1 MTDRGC
7 GNGYPY
13 GSDQDDGQCTG
24 FNSNR
29 FFKLKNIVMDYLSEN
44 EMIINYARELKIN
57 VLQNEL
63 EDFITLATQ
72 ENWGCRTLI
81 ARILEKEMEIRVEKR
96 RKQRVRIAG
105 FPQMKY
111 LQELVRE
118 DLPKDAQMVIPEL
131 ETLEFIKEG
140 RNVVLYGNPGT
151 GKTHIAT
158 ALGIKACMEGYTVF
172 FTSVPHL
179 LTQIR
184 ECRSQK
190 SLRQLE
196 LRFEKYDMVICDEF
210 GYVSCDK
217 EGGEL
222 LFNHLSLRAG
232 KKATIITTNLYFDR
246 WGEIVKDKVLVA
258 AMVDR
263 LTHKAHLVNMS
274 GQSYRVKET
283 QNMRRNRPGK

>member
-1 MTDRGC
+1 ME
-7 GNGYPY
+7 N
-13 GSDQDDGQCTG
+13 
-24 FNSNR
+24 
-29 FFKLKNIVMDYLSEN
+29 LSEK
-44 EMIINYARELKIN
+44 ELTIEYARELKML
-57 VLQNEL
+57 VMRDEL
-63 EDFITLATQ
+63 HDFITLGTEQ
-72 ENWGCRTLI
+72 NWSYRTLI
-81 ARILEKEMEIRVEKR
+81 YQILAKEVEVRTENR
-96 RKQRVRIAG
+96 RKQRVRRAG
-105 FPQMKY
+105 FPELKY

-118 DLPKDAQMVIPEL
+118 ELPKDAQTALPEL
-131 ETLEFIKEG
+131 ETLDFIKEG
-140 RNVVLYGNPGT
+140 RNIVFYGNPGT
-151 GKTHIAT
+151 GKTHLSI
-158 ALGIKACMEGYTVF
+158 ALGIKACLEGYTVF

-196 LRFEKYDMVICDEF
+196 IRFQRYDMVICDEF

-232 KKATIITTNLYFDR
+232 KKATIITTNLAFNR

-263 LTHKAHLVNMS
+263 LTHKAYLINMN

-283 QNMRRNRPGK
+283 EKMLARDANI

>member
-1 MTDRGC
+1 M
-7 GNGYPY
+7 
-13 GSDQDDGQCTG
+13 
-24 FNSNR
+24 
-29 FFKLKNIVMDYLSEN
+29 V
-44 EMIINYARELKIN
+44 RE
-57 VLQNEL
+57 
-63 EDFITLATQ
+63 
-72 ENWGCRTLI
+72 ENWGDRTLI
-81 ARILEKEMEIRVEKR
+81 SRLLDKEVDGRIENR

-105 FPQMKY
+105 FPELKY
-111 LQELVRE
+111 LQELVKDE
-118 DLPKDAQMVIPEL
+118 LPKDAQTALPEL

-140 RNVVLYGNPGT
+140 RNIVFCGNPGT
-151 GKTHIAT
+151 GKTHLSIG
-158 ALGIKACMEGYTVF
+158 LGIKACLEGYTVF

-196 LRFEKYDMVICDEF
+196 LRFQRYDMVICDEF

-232 KKATIITTNLYFDR
+232 KKTTIITTNLAFSR

-263 LTHKAHLVNMS
+263 LTHKAYLINMN

-283 QNMRRNRPGK
+283 QKMMKSNEG

>member
-1 MTDRGC
+1 ME
-7 GNGYPY
+7 N
-13 GSDQDDGQCTG
+13 
-24 FNSNR
+24 
-29 FFKLKNIVMDYLSEN
+29 LSEK
-44 EMIINYARELKIN
+44 ELTIEYARELKML
-57 VLQNEL
+57 VMRDEL
-63 EDFITLATQ
+63 DDFITLGTQ
-72 ENWGCRTLI
+72 QNWSYRTLI
-81 ARILEKEMEIRVEKR
+81 YQILAKEVEVRTENR
-96 RKQRVRIAG
+96 RKQRVRRAG
-105 FPQMKY
+105 FPELKY

-118 DLPKDAQMVIPEL
+118 ELPKDAQTALPEL
-131 ETLEFIKEG
+131 ETLDFIKEG
-140 RNVVLYGNPGT
+140 RNIVFCGNPGT
-151 GKTHIAT
+151 GKTHLSI
-158 ALGIKACMEGYTVF
+158 ALGIKACLEGYTVF

-196 LRFEKYDMVICDEF
+196 IRFQRYDMVICDEF

-232 KKATIITTNLYFDR
+232 KKATIITTNLAFNR

-263 LTHKAHLVNMS
+263 LTHKAYPINMN

-283 QNMRRNRPGK
+283 EKMLAREANL

>member
-1 MTDRGC
+1 
-7 GNGYPY
+7 
-13 GSDQDDGQCTG
+13 
-24 FNSNR
+24 
-29 FFKLKNIVMDYLSEN
+29 MDCLSEK
-44 EMIINYARELKIN
+44 EMITDYARELKIN

-111 LQELVRE
+111 LQELIRE

-131 ETLEFIKEG
+131 ETLEFVKEG

-232 KKATIITTNLYFDR
+232 KKATIITTNLSFDR

-283 QNMRRNRPGK
+283 QNMRRYVSQK